1 MNDKQYNALM
11 KISTMLND
19 NGINWGLGGSAMLY
33 LRGIQTSIADL
44 DIIVDLSSFHML
56 KRMLRRIDYKLSS
69 YDEASDSNYTSK
81 HFIQLN
87 LDGVDI
93 DIIVGFEIKTDNTHF
108 IYPKGD
114 DLSKESLYLDNA
126 EVRLCD
132 LQDWIEAYTVMGRT
146 EKLKLIKNSNK

>member
-1 MNDKQYNALM
+1 MNDKQYNSLM

-33 LRGIQTSIADL
+33 LKGIQTSISDL
-44 DIIVDLSSFHML
+44 DIIVDINSFHML
-56 KRMLRRIDYKLSS
+56 KRMLRRINHTISS
-69 YDEASDSNYTSK
+69 QDETSDSNYASK
-81 HFIQLN
+81 HFIQMN

-93 DIIVGFEIKTDNTHF
+93 DIIVGFEITTDSEHY
-108 IYPKGD
+108 IYPSGD

-132 LQDWIEAYTVMGRT
+132 IHDWLDAYTIMGRT
-146 EKLKLIKNSNK
+146 EKLNLIKQYLK